1 MSTTDEAM
9 VATSETQA
17 LEDVQ
22 DVPSTS
28 CRICMSDQL
37 QHPARIQSCGH
48 CFWSVTLSTVLG
60 SLSPFRPFHRAAS
73 VCSLECIRQWS
84 RSSPEPRCPLCN
96 ASFSVLVHSGTE
108 EVRFSACCYIS
119 TLCSPFTGPA
129 TYLWSYHCVSTLIDC
144 LQELPLSSQQ
154 RAKVEGTKHLCAPVV
169 VQELCPAAVQFTE
182 TSIYVSQ
189 FITAMPINAIGSQH

>member
-1 MSTTDEAM
+1 MHTAKSKMLATDVAM

-17 LEDVQ
+17 SEDVQ

-60 SLSPFRPFHRAAS
+60 SLPPFRPFHRAAPF
-73 VCSLECIRQWS
+73 CSLECIRQWS

-96 ASFSVLVHSGTE
+96 AGFSVLVHDGTE
-108 EVRFSACCYIS
+108 EVRLSACVLIS
-119 TLCSPFTGPA
+119 TLCSPVAGPA
-129 TYLWSYHCVSTLIDC
+129 T
-144 LQELPLSSQQ
+144 
-154 RAKVEGTKHLCAPVV
+154 
-169 VQELCPAAVQFTE
+169 
-182 TSIYVSQ
+182 
-189 FITAMPINAIGSQH
+189 